1 MRQFVFA
8 AIITVSLSSCA
19 SSIPVTLLCEEQ
31 HVEIYV
37 DGEYAGR
44 GLVHHTV
51 PKENEYIN
59 VSCRENGIEIY
70 SRKFYVKGK
79 KNYLYELKIPE
90 DYRYSSE
97 PQIKSTTRR

>member
-1 MRQFVFA
+1 MRQIVFA
-8 AIITVSLSSCA
+8 AIITVSLCSCA

-31 HVEIYV
+31 QIEIYI

-44 GLVHHTV
+44 GLVHYIV
-51 PKENEYIN
+51 PKGNEYIN
-59 VSCRENGIEIY
+59 VSCRESGIEIY
-70 SRKFYVKGK
+70 SRNFYVKGK

-97 PQIKSTTRR
+97 QQIKSTTRR